1 MQKQA
6 AGRGARRVQAADRVK
21 SGAAQRAYAKRKNR
35 AGRTELPTVLRR
47 SGDPLPRGRMYFVAT
62 IIALLGCGLATTLL
76 LTTRAT
82 EDSYQL
88 GAARRHN
95 TQLSDEKAALQ
106 REVEAADSAPELAQR
121 AAELGMIPA
130 KDPARLVIGPDGQVT
145 VVGNPTPAQG
155 SPAAPLN
162 TTPSAPS
169 AQPPKL
175 VQAQGERLVPVTTI
189 PNAPA
194 TQSNPAA
201 PQNLAAPQNP
211 APQNLGGQQNPAAQN
226 PGGQNPGT
234 QPAAQQNAG
243 QQNPGGQN
251 AGQQNAAGQNPG
263 QNTGGQNAG
272 AQNPAVQAAP
282 GAAR

>member
-1 MQKQA
+1 MTIRTQA

-35 AGRTELPTVLRR
+35 AGRTELPPMLRR
-47 SGDPLPRGRMYFVAT
+47 TGDPMPRGRMYFVAT
-62 IIALLGCGLATTLL
+62 IIALLGCGLAMTLL

-95 TQLSDEKAALQ
+95 TQLADEKAALQ

-130 KDPARLVIGPDGQVT
+130 KDPARLVIGPDGQVI
-145 VVGNPTPAQG
+145 VVGTPTPAQG

-169 AQPPKL
+169 AQPKL
-175 VQAQGERLVPVTTI
+175 SQAQGERVVPVTTT
-189 PNAPA
+189 PNAPTTPA
-194 TQSNPAA
+194 NPSA
-201 PQNLAAPQNP
+201 PQNLAGQQNP
-211 APQNLGGQQNPAAQN
+211 VGQNVGGQQNPAAQN
-226 PGGQNPGT
+226 AGAPTGGGQNPGT
-234 QPAAQQNAG
+234 QAAG
-243 QQNPGGQN
+243 QTPGT
-251 AGQQNAAGQNPG
+251 QNAAGQVPG
-263 QNTGGQNAG
+263 AQNGAGQNAG
-272 AQNPAVQAAP
+272 TQNPAVQAAP
-282 GAAR
+282 GAGR

>member
-1 MQKQA
+1 MTIRTQA

-35 AGRTELPTVLRR
+35 AGRTELPPMLRR
-47 SGDPLPRGRMYFVAT
+47 TGDPMPRGRMYFVAT
-62 IIALLGCGLATTLL
+62 IIALLGCGLAMTLL

-95 TQLSDEKAALQ
+95 TQLADEKAALQ

-130 KDPARLVIGPDGQVT
+130 KDPARLVIGPDGQVI
-145 VVGNPTPAQG
+145 VVGTPTPAQG

-169 AQPPKL
+169 AQPKL
-175 VQAQGERLVPVTTI
+175 SQAQGERVVPVTTT
-189 PNAPA
+189 PNAPTTPA
-194 TQSNPAA
+194 NPSA
-201 PQNLAAPQNP
+201 PQNLAGQQNP
-211 APQNLGGQQNPAAQN
+211 APQHLAGQQNPAGQN
-226 PGGQNPGT
+226 AGGQNPGT
-234 QPAAQQNAG
+234 QNAAGQTPGTQNAAG
-243 QQNPGGQN
+243 QVPGTQNAGGQN
-251 AGQQNAAGQNPG
+251 AGVP
-263 QNTGGQNAG
+263 NAG

-282 GAAR
+282 GAGR